1 MAEIYSHQLHMIT
14 LLTLFHGVQTDNI
27 LRLELLECLNYVIK
41 LDGPILSIKLK
52 LELLK
57 SFLDLVTVHF
67 VQHRVAAEMLSLA
80 KLLADNSIII
90 TGKPT

>member
-57 SFLDLVTVHF
+57 NFLGQVTEHF
-67 VQHRVAAEMLSLA
+67 VQHHAEAGTLSLA
-80 KLLADNSIII
+80 KSSTDN
-90 TGKPT
+90 